1 MRKAKKKLHR
11 MPKLSFIDQVVYWLG
26 LLLLSAVYF
35 AMALIPLLFRDRI
48 SFADPAVIAVSEN
61 ASVMWV
67 LLPCLTFFLITF
79 IPWSVFYNDRRP
91 IFGLKDFKYGP
102 PAWPRVYP
110 LFMRNKAYV
119 WISEKKQK
127 EKRQTI
133 LILVILLL
141 ISLIP
146 FPWSLYGRDCLM
158 VDGRIRQY
166 SMFNRQ
172 KEEFSPQEIES
183 VEFSVY
189 KYSTGKYNRT
199 THWDV
204 QVTLTTDSGR
214 EYSFQARDFRRDRG
228 SFSWLKDMMQ
238 LKTQFD
244 ASIIHYSRTDNLKNV
259 VWDYDLSD
267 AEEVLLYQLFGLNP
281 ELCTERKVSCTAR
294 F

>member
-1 MRKAKKKLHR
+1 MRKARKKLHQ

-35 AMALIPLLFRDRI
+35 AMALLPLFLRDRI
-48 SFADPAVIAVSEN
+48 SFSDPAVMAVSEN
-61 ASVMWV
+61 ASVMWI

-102 PAWPRVYP
+102 PAWPKIYP
-110 LFMRNKAYV
+110 LFMKNKPYV
-119 WISEKKQK
+119 WVSAQKQK
-127 EKRQTI
+127 EKKMAI
-133 LILVILLL
+133 LILVILFL

-158 VDGRIRQY
+158 TDGSIQQY
-166 SMFNRQ
+166 SMFNKRTAV
-172 KEEFSPQEIES
+172 FTPQEIEAI
-183 VEFSVY
+183 EFSVY

-204 QVTLTTDSGR
+204 QVTMTTDSGQ
-214 EYSFQARDFRRDRG
+214 EYSFQARDFRRAEEK
-228 SFSWLKDMMQ
+228 SSWLKDMMQ

-244 ASIIHYSRTDNLKNV
+244 ASIIHYHRTDDLKKV
-259 VWDYDLSD
+259 VWDYDLPD
-267 AEEVLLYQLFGLNP
+267 VEEGLLFQLFGLNA
-281 ELCTERKVSCTAR
+281 ELSTGRRISCTAQC
-294 F
+294 

>member
-1 MRKAKKKLHR
+1 MRKARKKLHQ

-35 AMALIPLLFRDRI
+35 AMALLPLFLRDRI
-48 SFADPAVIAVSEN
+48 SFSDPAVMAVSEN
-61 ASVMWV
+61 ASVMWI

-102 PAWPRVYP
+102 PAWPKIYP
-110 LFMRNKAYV
+110 LFMKNKPYV
-119 WISEKKQK
+119 WVSAQKQK
-127 EKRQTI
+127 EKKMAI
-133 LILVILLL
+133 LILVILFL

-158 VDGRIRQY
+158 TDGSIQQY
-166 SMFNRQ
+166 SMFNKRTAV
-172 KEEFSPQEIES
+172 FTPQEIES
-183 VEFSVY
+183 IEFSVY

-204 QVTLTTDSGR
+204 QVTMTADSGQ
-214 EYSFQARDFRRDRG
+214 EYSFQARDFRRAEEK
-228 SFSWLKDMMQ
+228 SSWLKDMMQ

-244 ASIIHYSRTDNLKNV
+244 ASIIHYYRTDDLKKV
-259 VWDYDLSD
+259 VWDYDLPD
-267 AEEVLLYQLFGLNP
+267 VEEGLLFQLFGLNA
-281 ELCTERKVSCTAR
+281 ELSTGRRISCTAQC
-294 F
+294 

>member
-1 MRKAKKKLHR
+1 MKKAKKKLHR

-35 AMALIPLLFRDRI
+35 TMALVPLLLRDRV

-102 PAWPRVYP
+102 PAWPMVYP
-110 LFMRNKAYV
+110 LFMKNKPYV

-141 ISLIP
+141 FSLIP

-158 VDGRIRQY
+158 ADGRIQQY

-172 KEEFSPQEIES
+172 KEEFSPQEIDS
-183 VEFSVY
+183 VAFSVY
-189 KYSTGKYNRT
+189 KYSTGKYNQT

-238 LKTQFD
+238 LKTRFD
-244 ASIIHYSRTDNLKNV
+244 ASIIHYSRTDDLKKV
-259 VWDYDLSD
+259 VWDYDLPD
-267 AEEVLLYQLFGLNP
+267 AEEVLLYQLFGLKA
-281 ELCTERKVSCTAR
+281 ELCTERKISCTAR